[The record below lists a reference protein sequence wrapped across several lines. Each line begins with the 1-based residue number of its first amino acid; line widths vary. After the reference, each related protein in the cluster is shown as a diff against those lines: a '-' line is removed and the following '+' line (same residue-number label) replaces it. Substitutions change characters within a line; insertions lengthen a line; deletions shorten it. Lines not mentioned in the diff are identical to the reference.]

1 MSYLFI
7 VLSIGGMLLIGPDWI
22 DIPEPFRK
30 ITGKE
35 EPNCEYPWGL
45 FKCAL
50 AGIVNSQFQL
60 AAKGIGIRK
69 DQNEAAEWYGVAAE
83 KGHVLSGLEL
93 FKLVKPL
100 SERLTGL

>member
-1 MSYLFI
+1 M
-7 VLSIGGMLLIGPDWI
+7 IGPDRI
-22 DIPEPFRK
+22 DIPKPFRR

-60 AAKGIGIRK
+60 AAKGIGIPK
-69 DQNEAAEWYGVAAE
+69 DQHETAEWHGVAAE
-83 KGHVLSGLEL
+83 KDHVFSRIEL
-93 FKLVKPL
+93 FKLVKSL